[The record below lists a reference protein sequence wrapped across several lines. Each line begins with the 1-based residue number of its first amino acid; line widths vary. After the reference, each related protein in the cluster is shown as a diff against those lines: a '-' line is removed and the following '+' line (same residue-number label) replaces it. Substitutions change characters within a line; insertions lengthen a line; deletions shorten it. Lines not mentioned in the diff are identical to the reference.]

1 MAFSE
6 SDKPDAPEHEK
17 HERGRGRHADKPT
30 QVPKQGWL
38 DVLSR
43 TAKEISN
50 DNLTIVAAGVAFYAF
65 VALVPAFAA
74 MIGIYG
80 LVFDPA
86 QVSEQIKSFA
96 QILPREVLPM
106 LEQQLTRLTSNQQA
120 ASLSTLLG
128 LAIALWSS
136 AGATRALIQ
145 GLNIAYGEK
154 EKRSF
159 IWLNVVALGLT
170 LCIIAGALVAIA
182 LVAVLPAVLQSMH
195 LGTQLESILSI
206 ARWPILLVGFMMA
219 LAILYRYAPSRNEA
233 KWRWVS
239 PGAVVAALLW
249 VGASALFSLYV
260 SQFGSYDKTYGSLGA
275 VVVFLMWL
283 FLSAFSVLLGAETN
297 AELERQT
304 KKDTT
309 DEPDTPMGRRGAV
322 AADTVGPTR
331 QTHKRQ
337 LEEEKTRPPSKQ
349 RRVDEESR

>member
-1 MAFSE
+1 MALSE

-17 HERGRGRHADKPT
+17 NERGRGRNAESPT
-30 QVPKQGWL
+30 ELHKQGWL

-74 MIGIYG
+74 MIGLYG
-80 LVFDPA
+80 LAFDPM

-106 LEQQLTRLTSNQQA
+106 LEEQLTRLTTNEEA
-120 ASLSTLLG
+120 AGFSAILG
-128 LAIALWSS
+128 LALALWSS
-136 AGATRALIQ
+136 AGATKALIQ

-154 EKRSF
+154 EKRGF
-159 IWLNVVALGLT
+159 IWLNVIALGLT
-170 LCIIAGALVAIA
+170 LCIIAGSLVAIA
-182 LVAVLPAVLQSMH
+182 LVAVMPAVLQSMH
-195 LGTQLESILSI
+195 LGNQLETILSV
-206 ARWPILLVGFMMA
+206 ARWPILLCGFMIA

-239 PGAVVAALLW
+239 PGAMVAAILW
-249 VGASALFSLYV
+249 VSVSGLFSLYV

-283 FLSAFSVLLGAETN
+283 FLSAFSVLLGAEMN
-297 AELERQT
+297 AEMERQT

-309 DEPDTPMGRRGAV
+309 VEPDSPMGQRGAL

-337 LEEEKTRPPSKQ
+337 LEEEKTRPPAKQ
-349 RRVDEESR
+349 RRT